1 MDKFKER
8 AKKLRTQLRDRLK
21 TFEDDIIYFVSGDG
35 REEVEN
41 LIDLSYRTL
50 LNPADLRISLT
61 DEVIFDLERLTIHHS
76 PNQDFAGGED
86 IAYSLCID
94 EAGSLSRELDV
105 YRLSNNW
112 AESTTSDIDEV
123 YRFLRTHNFNPSNLR
138 PSIESRILEIYSTQL
153 GVDLEQ

>member
-8 AKKLRTQLRDRLK
+8 AENLRTQLKDKLK
-21 TFEDDIIYFVSGDG
+21 AFEDDINYFISGSG

-41 LIDLSYRTL
+41 LIDLSYRRL
-50 LNPADLRISLT
+50 ANPADLRISLT
-61 DEVIFDLERLTIHHS
+61 DEVIFDLERLTVHHS
-76 PNQDFAGGED
+76 SNQDFAGGDD

-94 EAGSLSRELDV
+94 ETGNLSRELDV
-105 YRLSNNW
+105 YKLSNNW

-138 PSIESRILEIYSTQL
+138 PSIESRILEIYSAQL
-153 GVDLEQ
+153 GTDSDW